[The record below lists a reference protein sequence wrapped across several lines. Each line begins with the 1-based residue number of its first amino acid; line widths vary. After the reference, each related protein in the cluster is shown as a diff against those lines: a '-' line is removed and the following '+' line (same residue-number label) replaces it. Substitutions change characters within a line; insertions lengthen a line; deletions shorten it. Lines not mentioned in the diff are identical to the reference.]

1 MRRRAVLL
9 AGALLITARVTDAQA
24 PQRIVS
30 LVPAVTEMIF
40 AFGDGHRLVGV
51 SSYDTFPPEATRIER
66 VGGLFDPSVERIFAL
81 RPDLVVVYHTQ
92 QDLKQRLDRVRIP
105 YYLYEHRALADITST
120 IRTIGGRIGSA
131 DRANALADRMER
143 AIAQLRLSVSRF
155 PRPRT
160 LLVFNRDVGSLRNIN
175 ASGGYGFLHDMVEAA
190 GGDNV
195 FADVKQQLVQ
205 PSTEMILTRR
215 PDVIIELRYGDA
227 LKGGNATGDLEPWN
241 ALASVPAVRTRRIH
255 VLTGDQFVVPGPR
268 VVEATRTL
276 AATLHPGV
284 VGR

>member
-1 MRRRAVLL
+1 MKRQ
-9 AGALLITARVTDAQA
+9 ALLPISAFVIGASVMHAQS

-40 AFGDGHRLVGV
+40 AFGDGRRLAGV
-51 SSYDTFPPEATRIER
+51 SNYDTYPAEATRIER

-81 RPDLVVVYHTQ
+81 RPDLVIVYNTQ
-92 QDLKQRLDRVRIP
+92 LDLKQRLDRVRIP
-105 YYLYEHRALADITST
+105 YYVYEHRALADIMST
-120 IRTIGGRIGSA
+120 IRAIGGRIGSA
-131 DRANALADRMER
+131 DRANALADQMER
-143 AIAQLRLSVSRF
+143 AIGQIRASVSRF

-160 LLVFNRDVGSLRNIN
+160 LLVFNRDVGSVRNIN

-195 FADVKQQLVQ
+195 FGDITQQLVQ
-205 PSTEMILTRR
+205 PSTEMLLTRR
-215 PDVIIELRYGDA
+215 PDVIIELRYGEA

-241 ALASVPAVRTRRIH
+241 ALASVPAVRNRRIH

-276 AATLHPGV
+276 ARTIHPELPK
-284 VGR
+284 